1 MVSSVFNS
9 GLCFLFWI
17 LFVCSCWRSV
27 FHLFLCPVDLVDTK
41 LTIDNDEERNSWETG
56 VMSACAQFRNWQTN
70 IIYFVS
76 VPWSHRIKI
85 WKFLKLFTRYNPFFT
100 CCFILFFFSFVL
112 EGWSDNLVCFFFSYS
127 PIFLL
132 FLLHFF
138 LFCISKY
145 SFLVFKYL
153 FFFFLKITYTCN
165 TFLNNRKLK
174 DYCVVF
180 PLDLV
185 VIHNIFFAL
194 LFIFHP
200 AVFLFV
206 SLQYICSSF
215 HSPVTCLVATDQDIF
230 ESRL

>member
-41 LTIDNDEERNSWETG
+41 LTINNDEERNSWETG

-100 CCFILFFFSFVL
+100 CCFILFS
-112 EGWSDNLVCFFFSYS
+112 
-127 PIFLL
+127 FLL
-132 FLLHFF
+132 FLKDEVTIWFVSFF
-138 LFCISKY
+138 HIHLY
-145 SFLVFKYL
+145 
-153 FFFFLKITYTCN
+153 FFFF
-165 TFLNNRKLK
+165 F
-174 DYCVVF
+174 
-180 PLDLV
+180 
-185 VIHNIFFAL
+185 
-194 LFIFHP
+194 FIFCCS
-200 AVFLFV
+200 VFQNIR
-206 SLQYICSSF
+206 S
-215 HSPVTCLVATDQDIF
+215 
-230 ESRL
+230 